1 MMERNFLSY
10 KNKKH
15 QSSCSGV
22 FFALILDSMTSSG
35 IEPEF
40 TP

>member
-1 MMERNFLSY
+1 MISHFFTRP
-10 KNKKH
+10 
-15 QSSCSGV
+15 